1 MTDFE
6 IDSQSVEMI
15 TALLRKCEWEKLS
28 YGDLQKNLV
37 LAQRGIGFI
46 LEDVYKQHENF
57 ENEKSNGFGSTKADS
72 EAVQL

>member
-1 MTDFE
+1 MADYE

-15 TALLRKCEWEKLS
+15 KALLNKCEWEKLS

-46 LEDVYKQHENF
+46 LEDVYKQHEKF
-57 ENEKSNGFGSTKADS
+57 ENEKANGFGSTKQES
-72 EAVQL
+72 EAVHL